1 MLLNNILKSSKDIEN
16 GVIILYE
23 VDSWIQL
30 KIEGERQKW
39 RKICEIYLFIR
50 ILIFLLC
57 YIVDV
62 GFYFVILSGE
72 GIWIRLC

>member
-1 MLLNNILKSSKDIEN
+1 MEK
-16 GVIILYE
+16 
-23 VDSWIQL
+23 
-30 KIEGERQKW
+30 
-39 RKICEIYLFIR
+39 KICEIYLFIR